1 MFRKLAEAAKL
12 EIFLKQDETAKYIHN
27 GVNKRYNFGWVE
39 RRMQEEHARLLL
51 GRARRKAWHPRIA
64 EIGRKGMMKTT

>member
-27 GVNKRYNFGWVE
+27 GVNRYDTRDIISDGWRDGCRKSMHGCCLAAQDE
-39 RRMQEEHARLLL
+39 RHGTPELRRLE
-51 GRARRKAWHPRIA
+51 GK
-64 EIGRKGMMKTT
+64 E